1 MKLEPAQS
9 DLRFGL
15 LENGPVWSPPGAGP
29 HAGPADP
36 RASFRHCTRRQRLHA
51 LASHKA
57 PAAITGTASSVAR
70 TSPFKN
76 RGIVIVCMF
85 GGAGKQ
91 KHGVVFTAQ
100 KVPTQTGSWRLAW
113 LCVFA
118 VDSARIVRSATA
130 AACLAPIVRSERCP
144 LPASQRS
151 TYRISWTARTWTRS
165 LRSLTQFSDG
175 TKRPGSTCQLI
186 MRHLKRSKAVDDR
199 PSHPRQHV
207 PRRHKIPHEPSGGR
221 AEPRERPSAAHRPS
235 SLLPYVPAW

>member
-1 MKLEPAQS
+1 MIS
-9 DLRFGL
+9 DLAYLKTAPSGAPQAQARTQAQRTPEPVFGTAL
-15 LENGPVWSPPGAGP
+15 VDSGSTRL
-29 HAGPADP
+29 H
-36 RASFRHCTRRQRLHA
+36 RIRRQPQSPGRRRPLHA
-51 LASHKA
+51 RRHSK
-57 PAAITGTASSVAR
+57 TAGSLLFACLVVR
-70 TSPFKN
+70 GNKN
-76 RGIVIVCMF
+76 MELCSQPKKFQHR
-85 GGAGKQ
+85 Q
-91 KHGVVFTAQ
+91 R
-100 KVPTQTGSWRLAW
+100 SWRLAW

-235 SLLPYVPAW
+235 SLLPSVPAW